1 MVNKFKFNNKLILIL
16 LWIIFIIILPIYFAN
31 FVSKNI
37 FFINVTSNSMYPT
50 VNEGDWLIVYKNYR
64 NINRNDIIVFYSD
77 ELNKNIIKR
86 VIAISGDTIMI
97 DGSLNLFVNGEKAID
112 SKYII
117 NSNCQMYDQFIVP
130 DKSYFVIG
138 DNLENSFDSRFWDN
152 KFIYSDLILGRVVSL
167 FYPINRFKLFG

>member
-1 MVNKFKFNNKLILIL
+1 MVNKLKFNNRLILIL

-37 FFINVTSNSMYPT
+37 FFITVTSNSMYPT

-64 NINRNDIIVFYSD
+64 NINRNDMIVFYSN

-86 VIAISGDTIMI
+86 VVAIPGDTITI

-112 SKYII
+112 SKYIV
-117 NSNCQMYDQFIVP
+117 NSNYQRYEQFVVP

-138 DNLENSFDSRFWDN
+138 DNLGNSFDSRFWDN

-167 FYPINRFKLFG
+167 FYPIKRFKLFG